1 MAYKGNAIDLI
12 ELETEY
18 FTLVIKGKPVHPDV
32 DKLYTNRESNSVK
45 ALLEV
50 DTYDCKL
57 TGFSYYDPQEG
68 LISAETN
75 TVYFYPFFYE
85 QQDYQVLI
93 EADDEIKLE
102 FYHENRNIKES
113 VSKLTGKSNILM
125 GIINFR
131 NDVGYSELE
140 VRTKGKT
147 LLILKI
153 EVFPS
158 KIDYRNDY
166 YKLLN
171 EVNREVY
178 NLTYDFFR
186 RTFQRM
192 KLKEAKN
199 ISHVEFF
206 SILQTIFKDFI
217 KAYRRIEKSP
227 HHRLNK
233 LQKVLPSSRV
243 KKINRQSIKW
253 VIRNTQYFDQ
263 EIGLPI
269 KMLNI
274 DKQPSF
280 DTFENRFIKWIISEL
295 LKKLNNFEKRYRQ
308 MFKDDYL
315 DEKVLDLIGEMS
327 SKLHFLPKH
336 SFLNNIGDIYKIDS
350 LSLVLQMAPGYR
362 EIYKYYLI
370 LLKGLSIN
378 GQIFRLS
385 MKQIWELY
393 EYWCFLELNR
403 LLRNKY
409 KLVKHN
415 LIDINYSGIYV
426 TLNKSSSSYVE
437 YENEKTGE
445 RFKLSY
451 NTSEG
456 EGITTGQKPDNV
468 LSLDKEGS
476 DTEYKFIFDA
486 KYRINPAIPGTQ
498 YYKNHK
504 GIPGPEEDTIN
515 TMHRYRDAIVYSNKN
530 VYEHRMVGAYVLFPY
545 QDEEKYKDHTFY
557 KSIDKVNVGAFPFLP
572 GSTSLVAKFLENL
585 IEESYLGNYERNV
598 LPAGTDDY
606 RRDTDFEQNVLVGS
620 IRNKGQLRF
629 ILEQNIYYIPCKG
642 IRLDQYHLEYIAV
655 YLNKRDF
662 PDNYGVKYY
671 GKINKIEV
679 RKRKEIDIPLTRNN
693 GDDLYYVFNIEYWR
707 ELKENILPEG
717 YGVRGSHIYTNFM
730 LLQKARTIP
739 ELSIKTM
746 EQWRVWLELKR
757 VQDEIKIILDKD
769 SLDQNTLLQ
778 GFQISDIILRLN
790 DGEIIVET
798 DHKTKKLAYKD
809 LVYNLRGVMKEIF
822 GR

>member
-1 MAYKGNAIDLI
+1 MTYQGNAIELI

-18 FTLVIKGKPVHPDV
+18 FSLVIKGKPVHPDI
-32 DKLYTNRESNSVK
+32 DRLYTDRESAGVK
-45 ALLEV
+45 ALLEA
-50 DTYDCKL
+50 DTYNCEL
-57 TGFSYYDPQEG
+57 ESFSYYDPLDE
-68 LISAETN
+68 LISAEAN
-75 TVYFYPFFYE
+75 SVYSYPFFYE
-85 QQDYQVLI
+85 QQDYQILI
-93 EADDEIKLE
+93 EAKNDLKLE
-102 FYHENRNIKES
+102 FYHENRNIRKS
-113 VSKLTGKSNILM
+113 VSSLTRKENILM
-125 GIINFR
+125 GTINFR

-140 VRTKGKT
+140 IRNNGKT
-147 LLILKI
+147 LLVLKI

-186 RTFQRM
+186 STFQGM
-192 KLKEAKN
+192 KLKEAEN

-206 SILQTIFKDFI
+206 SILQTIFDDFI

-253 VIRNTQYFDQ
+253 MRRNTQYYDQ
-263 EIGLPI
+263 ELGLPV

-274 DKQPSF
+274 DKQTSF
-280 DTFENRFIKWIISEL
+280 DTFENRFVKWIISEL
-295 LKKLNNFEKRYRQ
+295 LKKLTDFEKRYRQ
-308 MFKDDYL
+308 IYKEEYIEEDVLKLVESMSKKL
-315 DEKVLDLIGEMS
+315 DFIL
-327 SKLHFLPKH
+327 KH
-336 SFLNNIGDIYKIDS
+336 SFLNDIGDIYKIDS

-362 EIYKYYLI
+362 EVYKYYLM

-403 LLRNKY
+403 LLRDKY

-445 RFKLSY
+445 TFKLSY

-468 LSLDKEGS
+468 LSLKKEDS
-476 DTEYKFIFDA
+476 ETEYKFIFDA
-486 KYRINPAIPGTQ
+486 KYRINPAIPGTT
-498 YYKNHK
+498 YSNKHNL
-504 GIPGPEEDTIN
+504 PGPEEDTIN
-515 TMHRYRDAIVYSNKN
+515 TMHRYRDAVVYDNDN
-530 VYEHRMVGAYVLFPY
+530 NYEHRMVGAYVLFPY
-545 QDEEKYKDHTFY
+545 QNEEEFKDHTFY
-557 KSIDKVNVGAFPFLP
+557 RSIDKVNVGAFPFLP
-572 GSTSLVAKFLENL
+572 GSTSLVAEFLENL

-598 LPAGTDDY
+598 LPAGTADY

-620 IRNKGQLRF
+620 IRTKEQLQF
-629 ILEQNIYYIPCKG
+629 MLDQKIYYIPCKRV
-642 IRLDQYHLEYIAV
+642 RLDEYHLEHIAV

-662 PDNYGVKYY
+662 PDNYGVRYY
-671 GKINKIEV
+671 GNINKIEV
-679 RKRKEIDIPLTRNN
+679 KKRKVIDIPLTRNN
-693 GDDLYYVFNIEYWR
+693 GKESYYVFHIESWR
-707 ELKENILPEG
+707 ELEENVLPEG

-739 ELSIKTM
+739 ELSINTM
-746 EQWRVWLELKR
+746 EQWRIWLELKR
-757 VQDEIKIILDKD
+757 VQGEIEILMD
-769 SLDQNTLLQ
+769 SNSLNQGTLLQ
-778 GFQISDIILRLN
+778 GFQINDIDVRV
-790 DGEIIVET
+790 DTDEIIIET
-798 DHKTKKLAYKD
+798 DEKIKRFPHKD
-809 LVYNLRGVMKEIF
+809 LAYNLRGVMKEIF
-822 GR
+822 KL